1 MSSNLLRKLTAVL
14 SGLWLAFILLEVK
27 QQNKWYP
34 IPKAYQNHKDVS
46 GCQFLPPGQQSF
58 QCPGVRILTYIFG
71 ASGGPEVYW
80 CNQLSTTS
88 TLMVLI
94 LVFSA

>member
-1 MSSNLLRKLTAVL
+1 L

-34 IPKAYQNHKDVS
+34 IPKAHQNDKDVS
-46 GCQFLPPGQQSF
+46 GCQFLPPSQQSF

-71 ASGGPEVYW
+71 ASDGQEVYW
-80 CNQLSTTS
+80 CNRLNTT
-88 TLMVLI
+88 LI
-94 LVFSA
+94 LMFLILALSA